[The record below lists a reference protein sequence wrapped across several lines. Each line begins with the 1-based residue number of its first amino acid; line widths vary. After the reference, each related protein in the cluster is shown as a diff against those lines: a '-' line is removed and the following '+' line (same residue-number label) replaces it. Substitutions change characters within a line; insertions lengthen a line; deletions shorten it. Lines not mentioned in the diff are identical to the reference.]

1 MNWTTLYI
9 TGKQDFQE
17 EVRRKL
23 EHSSLN
29 FMPGYIDN
37 STTQVTHDLY
47 WVDDQTDV
55 RLVKEAI
62 GSKTIWKYRLHFY
75 TSLEAFLQA
84 QDLEKNSSEL
94 TKEELDMIAHMREL

>member
-1 MNWTTLYI
+1 M
-9 TGKQDFQE
+9 
-17 EVRRKL
+17 RRKL

-62 GSKTIWKYRLHFY
+62 GSKIIWKYRLHFY